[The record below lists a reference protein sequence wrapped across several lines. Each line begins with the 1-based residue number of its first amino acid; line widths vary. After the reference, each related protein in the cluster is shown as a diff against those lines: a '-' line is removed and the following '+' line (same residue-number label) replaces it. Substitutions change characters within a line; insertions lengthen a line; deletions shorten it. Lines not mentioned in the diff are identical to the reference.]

1 MIFVVTYVCVC
12 HVYAG
17 VSFCI
22 QMKWVGYIVCSTFR
36 YPSIGL
42 YWSSVLTSIRIGTK
56 CLLTYTRSCTIRY
69 FYQIDEQNIYH
80 TVWTVPQSKWK
91 ILERGKID
99 TPYTQ
104 IHDHSLSWFGPYF
117 SFKWNDVFMEIL
129 PICV

>member
-36 YPSIGL
+36 YPSIGP

-69 FYQIDEQNIYH
+69 FYQINEQNIYH
-80 TVWTVPQSKWK
+80 TVWTVPKYIPHCLNSSTIQRKNLRKRQNWYPLHTNTWPLTVLVWS
-91 ILERGKID
+91 IL
-99 TPYTQ
+99 
-104 IHDHSLSWFGPYF
+104 L
-117 SFKWNDVFMEIL
+117 L
-129 PICV
+129 